1 VGGAGADP
9 RGTRGQRGH
18 TRLMAREK
26 AKKSPTKVN
35 ALKHKDKR
43 KNIPTDELRGF
54 ISEEERKAAIASYP
68 RWRTD
73 RDRSLDPQLVWRGK
87 DEQDLA
93 DLEVPAV
100 PIYIQEKVHP
110 RAIVERLRQATQSGN
125 AESEPQLFDDFN
137 GIEFDE
143 LVDFYEHSQSW
154 TNRLI
159 LGDALL
165 VMNSLAE
172 KESLKGKV
180 QMIYMDPPYGID
192 FKSNWQA
199 STQNADVKDGK
210 LADLTREPE
219 QILAFRDTWQDGIHT
234 YLGYLRD
241 RFAVARELLS
251 ETGSLFVQIS
261 DTNVHLV
268 RSLLDE
274 VFGAENFVSQIVF
287 QTTSGFET
295 KTLGTLGDFILWYSR
310 DASAVKVRKL
320 FEPQEFMLGEG
331 NAKWLLMPDGSY
343 RGVKAAERRGEVEL
357 PQGALAY
364 DPDNLI
370 SQGAASEPQP
380 VEIEGQAFLPR
391 SGSHWKAGYPEGME
405 RLALAG
411 RIHRAKNSLRY
422 RRFFTDFPYQER
434 GNIWTDTRTGNFT
447 DQKVYV
453 VQTNTKV
460 VERCVLLATDP
471 GDLVLD
477 PTCGSGTTA
486 VAAETWGRRWITVDT
501 SRVSVALAR
510 TRLAALRLPYFV
522 LADSEAGKQIEAEL
536 SGQEAAVEGGEGDV
550 RKGFVYRRAPH
561 IRLEGIAKNPDLKPG
576 MSKDEIDESIARH
589 AEQELLLDQP
599 YEDKRTIRVCGPF
612 TVESLSPHRMLS
624 PDGGGPSGVGTGGS
638 ATFTES
644 ILENLLKAGVQN
656 RVRKQRLELDH
667 LEPYAGTWIHAAG
680 EYSDEK
686 GEARRVAVS
695 IGPEH
700 GTVGADDVTE
710 AAKEAV
716 KGVGFDVLLVLGFA
730 FDAHS
735 SEAAKEFQPSSESW
749 AVVAEERKLGKLPVL
764 LVRMNADLSMGDAVL
779 KKTGAGNLFMV
790 FGEPDISIERDA
802 AGQVVVEVHGVD
814 VYDPTTGEIRSD
826 STDEIACWL
835 IDTDYDEESFF
846 VRDAYFSG
854 ANDPYK
860 RLRAALK
867 ADIDKEA
874 WESLYCTRSRPF
886 DPPQTGKIAIKV
898 INHHGDEVLKTYE
911 VPASTKS
918 GS

>member
-1 VGGAGADP
+1 
-9 RGTRGQRGH
+9 
-18 TRLMAREK
+18 MASRK
-26 AKKSPTKVN
+26 AKKSPTRVN

-54 ISEEERKAAIASYP
+54 VSAAERNAETTRYP
-68 RWRTD
+68 RWRSD
-73 RDRSLDPQLVWRGK
+73 RDHSLDPQLVWRGK
-87 DEQDLA
+87 DKQDLA
-93 DLEVPAV
+93 DLEVPTV

-110 RAIVERLRQATQSGN
+110 RAIVDRLRQATQSD
-125 AESEPQLFDDFN
+125 ADEQPQLFDDFN
-137 GIEFDE
+137 GIEFNE

-199 STQNADVKDGK
+199 STQNPDVKDGK
-210 LADLTREPE
+210 LADFTREPE

-241 RFAVARELLS
+241 RFAAARELLS

-295 KTLGTLGDFILWYSR
+295 KTLATLGDFILWYSR

-320 FEPQEFMLGEG
+320 FEPQEFVLGG
-331 NAKWLLMPDGSY
+331 SNAKWLLMPDGSY
-343 RGVKAAERRGEVEL
+343 RGVSAAEKRGEAE
-357 PQGALAY
+357 PPDGALAY

-370 SQGAASEPQP
+370 SQGAASESQP
-380 VEIEGQAFLPR
+380 VELEGQVFLPR
-391 SGSHWKAGYPEGME
+391 SGSHWKAGYPEGMN
-405 RLALAG
+405 RLAIAG

-460 VERCVLLATDP
+460 VERCILLATDP

-486 VAAETWGRRWITVDT
+486 VAAETWGRRWITMDT

-522 LADSEAGKQIEAEL
+522 LADSEAGKQVEAQLSDQEL
-536 SGQEAAVEGGEGDV
+536 APGGNEGDV

-561 IRLEGIAKNPDLKPG
+561 IRLESIAKNPDLEPG
-576 MSKDEIDESIARH
+576 LSKEEADESIARH

-599 YEDKRTIRVCGPF
+599 YEDKGTVRVCGPF
-612 TVESLSPHRMLS
+612 TVESLSPHRMLA
-624 PDGGGPSGVGTGGS
+624 PQAALPGTGGAS
-638 ATFTES
+638 FVES

-656 RVRKQRLELDH
+656 RIREQRLEFDH
-667 LEPYAGTWIHAAG
+667 IEPYAGRWIHASG

-686 GEARRVAVS
+686 GVARRVAVS

-716 KGVGFDVLLVLGFA
+716 KGMGFDVLLVLGFA

-790 FGEPDISIERDA
+790 FGEPDISIEWDEEGRIS
-802 AGQVVVEVHGVD
+802 VEVHGVD

-826 STDEIACWL
+826 STDEIACWF
-835 IDTDYDEESFF
+835 IDTNYDEESFF

-867 ADIDKEA
+867 ADIDKDA
-874 WESLYCTRSRPF
+874 WESLYQTRSRPF
-886 DPPQTGKIAIKV
+886 DPPETGKIAIKV

-911 VPASTKS
+911 VGRLT
-918 GS
+918 G